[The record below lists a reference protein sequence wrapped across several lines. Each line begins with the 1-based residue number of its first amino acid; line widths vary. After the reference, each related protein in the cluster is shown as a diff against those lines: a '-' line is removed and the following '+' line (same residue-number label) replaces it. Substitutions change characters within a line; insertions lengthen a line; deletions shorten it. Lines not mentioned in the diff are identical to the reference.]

1 MLAIDES
8 KLYSLIEIFKEG
20 FKENFLEEKYK
31 WEAVKHFQDNWNI
44 DAEDFPTMLSN
55 ALSKTDTL
63 LDSMSTYPR
72 RMIKQFAF
80 RFPNEVKVLFKVLFN
95 DDSDLKNA

>member
-8 KLYSLIEIFKEG
+8 KLYSLIEIFKGG

-55 ALSKTDTL
+55 ALSKTGNL
-63 LDSMSTYPR
+63 LAALNFFPR
-72 RMIKQFAF
+72 RMIKQYAT
-80 RFPNEVKVLFKVLFN
+80 R
-95 DDSDLKNA
+95 